1 MIRIRNV
8 FYGAWLYAGTFL
20 LMTLYMAL
28 LPAPRR
34 VGMRAALRFWA
45 VAMVWGMRVIG
56 GVRLEVRGREKLPEG
71 AYLIAA
77 KHQSMFDIVP
87 PFLFASDSLFVMKR
101 ELAKIP
107 LFGWL
112 SQKAKMIRVDREAHA
127 KAMFALIAD
136 AKQLMAEPRQLVIF
150 PEGTRHPPGAPADYK
165 PGVAALYRELGLP
178 CVPVATNS
186 GVYLDAKGLVLK
198 RGTVVVQILDP
209 IEPGLKRAAFMTL
222 LQDRIESA
230 SADLLKG

>member
-8 FYGAWLYAGTFL
+8 FYAVWLYAGTFGL
-20 LMTLYMAL
+20 MSLYMTL
-28 LPAPRR
+28 LPFPRR
-34 VGMRAALRFWA
+34 LGMRAALRFWA
-45 VAMVWGMRVIG
+45 VAMVWGMKVIG
-56 GVRLEVRGREKLPEG
+56 GVRLEVRGREKLPPG

-87 PFLFASDSLFVMKR
+87 PFTFAYDSLFVMKR
-101 ELAKIP
+101 ELANIP

-112 SQKAKMIRVDREAHA
+112 SHKAKMIRVDREAHA

-136 AKQLMAEPRQLVIF
+136 AKQLMAEERQLVIF
-150 PEGTRHPPGAPADYK
+150 PEGTRHAPGAPTDYK

-209 IEPGLKRAAFMTL
+209 IEPGLNRATFMAL
-222 LQDRIESA
+222 LQERIETA
-230 SADLLKG
+230 SAELLSE

>member
-1 MIRIRNV
+1 
-8 FYGAWLYAGTFL
+8 
-20 LMTLYMAL
+20 
-28 LPAPRR
+28 
-34 VGMRAALRFWA
+34 
-45 VAMVWGMRVIG
+45 MRVIG

>member
-1 MIRIRNV
+1 
-8 FYGAWLYAGTFL
+8 
-20 LMTLYMAL
+20 MTLYMAL

>member
-8 FYGAWLYAGTFL
+8 FYGVWLYAGTFL